1 LVESWGPDLAASK
14 DFQTEKPTEART
26 EKPTETRTEKLMAS
40 CLALYSEMRM
50 EPDSAVLMGEMKDFY
65 LAASKEGTMEPLT
78 ERD

>member
-14 DFQTEKPTEART
+14 DFQ
-26 EKPTETRTEKLMAS
+26 TEKLMAS